1 MDMQE
6 RLLKL
11 EQEFKDHKEIM
22 DKENITLKK
31 QIEDHEKR
39 LKEVETSKQ
48 KTDFQYEQ
56 IMEALQKINDKTIPD
71 LIKEIEEL
79 KNKPVK
85 RYDQIITIAL
95 STIIGGVI
103 GFVVNMILGGVE
115 K

>member
-1 MDMQE
+1 MEQD
-6 RLLKL
+6 LIKL
-11 EQEFKDHKEIM
+11 QQEFSDYK
-22 DKENITLKK
+22 NITNKELNTLGK
-31 QIEDHEKR
+31 ELDDHEKR

-56 IMEALQKINDKTIPD
+56 IMEALQKINDKTIPN

-85 RYDQIITIAL
+85 RYDQAISAVLGAIF
-95 STIIGGVI
+95 GGVGTAI
-103 GFVVNMILGGVE
+103 VGYFI